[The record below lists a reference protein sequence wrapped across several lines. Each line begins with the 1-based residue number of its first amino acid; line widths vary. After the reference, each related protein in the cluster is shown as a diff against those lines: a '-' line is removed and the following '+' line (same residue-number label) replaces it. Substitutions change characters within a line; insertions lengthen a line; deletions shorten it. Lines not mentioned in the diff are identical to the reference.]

1 MEFRW
6 WNSNPRHQE
15 RILKIRILKILQ
27 KQTHNSVWLKIL
39 PCNGMRTIIAKTL
52 VWPAAKHRFIVS
64 VHPLPRHWVPI
75 RSNKELAL
83 EIKDLEIKIDELI
96 QLCDQLERKQAVME
110 TDRETWLSERTR
122 LMEKNEMAK
131 SKVEAMIRR
140 LKTLEQN

>member
-1 MEFRW
+1 M
-6 WNSNPRHQE
+6 
-15 RILKIRILKILQ
+15 
-27 KQTHNSVWLKIL
+27 
-39 PCNGMRTIIAKTL
+39 
-52 VWPAAKHRFIVS
+52 
-64 VHPLPRHWVPI
+64 PI